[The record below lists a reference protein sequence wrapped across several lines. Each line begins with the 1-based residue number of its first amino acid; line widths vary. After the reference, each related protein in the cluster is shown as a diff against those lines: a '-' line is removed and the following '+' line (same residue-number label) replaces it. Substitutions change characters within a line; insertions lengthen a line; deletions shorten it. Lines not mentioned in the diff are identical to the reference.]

1 MQSALVRV
9 HVHVRGYRTADLC
22 HFVEDTNLARGRQ
35 EFTPLA
41 KPNLDWYLAVV
52 KKGAMFPIEKRQ
64 TKWSEYLDNRREQ
77 VMVVVA

>member
-1 MQSALVRV
+1 M
-9 HVHVRGYRTADLC
+9 
-22 HFVEDTNLARGRQ
+22 
-35 EFTPLA
+35 
-41 KPNLDWYLAVV
+41 DWYLAVG